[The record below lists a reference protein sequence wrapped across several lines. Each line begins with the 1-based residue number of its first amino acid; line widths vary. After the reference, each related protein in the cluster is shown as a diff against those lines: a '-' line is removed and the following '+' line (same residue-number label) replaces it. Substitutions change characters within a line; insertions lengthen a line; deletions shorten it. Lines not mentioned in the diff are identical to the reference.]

1 MNLPDFFTD
10 KDELLN
16 YNFPQL
22 KNLVNTDIDYSTIIE
37 NLSPLVKKE
46 LLVEQYFKSILLG
59 YNHLPFQHLMDLAY
73 TRPTSRQY
81 LQSNQLVVFSS
92 NRAYRQTLV
101 ERHL

>member
-16 YNFPQL
+16 YNFSQL
-22 KNLVNTDIDYSTIIE
+22 KDLVNTDIDHSTIIE

-59 YNHLPFQHLMDLAY
+59 YNHIFISKLLKSLNNLSANICLPYFINGMGNHK
-73 TRPTSRQY
+73 
-81 LQSNQLVVFSS
+81 
-92 NRAYRQTLV
+92 
-101 ERHL
+101 

>member
-16 YNFPQL
+16 YNFSQL
-22 KNLVNTDIDYSTIIE
+22 KDLVNTDIDHSTIIE

-59 YNHLPFQHLMDLAY
+59 YNHIFISKLLKSLNNPSANICLPILHKWLGKPLWTTGSF
-73 TRPTSRQY
+73 
-81 LQSNQLVVFSS
+81 
-92 NRAYRQTLV
+92 
-101 ERHL
+101 